1 MKNFRVGN
9 IIEANGHLTV
19 IYECSNDLI
28 WFYDNKGNV
37 DFLKIYDE
45 RIKDVELSNFLLD
58 KMFKEKLKKGFDNFY
73 NVWIVNKDLHI
84 EIREATRGFNILC
97 YGFEMFKIFSV
108 RELQNVYAMLWE
120 SPIIGCRKLSDNE
133 KLSKNKSPRELDE
146 NLRNIFNIG
155 WYGL

>member
-19 IYECSNDLI
+19 IYECCNDLI

-58 KMFKEKLKKGFDNFY
+58 KMFKEEEKRGFDNFY
-73 NVWIVNKDLHI
+73 YVWIVNKVLHI
-84 EIREATRGFNILC
+84 EIREATAGFNILC
-97 YGFEMFKIFSV
+97 NGFEMFKIFSV
-108 RELQNVYAMLWE
+108 RELQNVYAMLYE
-120 SPIIGCRKLSDNE
+120 NPIIGCRERSNNE
-133 KLSKNKSPRELDE
+133 SPIELDGK
-146 NLRNIFNIG
+146 LRNILKIG
-155 WYGL
+155 